1 VTANPLTVQAVA
13 DLVGGRLSGPG
24 DGLLRRV
31 RSLEQAGPDAL
42 AMCTSRRYAGA
53 MAQSLAGAVLVADAM
68 AADPGPAVRIVVADP
83 ARAMFVAT
91 RAIYP
96 DTAPLP
102 GIAGTAQI
110 GRGTT
115 FGADAII
122 GSYAVIGTR
131 VRIGARARIGAHVV
145 IEDDVTLGDD
155 VRLDSH
161 AVIYSGAT
169 LGHRVWC
176 KASAVIGGPGFGYSS
191 DANGHTRIPHVG
203 ACILEDDVEIGSN
216 SSVDRGSLDDTRIGR
231 GTKIDNNVQVGHNVH
246 LGAHCLVMGTAGIAG
261 SAIVG
266 DRVIIAG
273 AAGVADH
280 VTIGDGARIG
290 AASLVIADVPAGAT
304 MSGVP
309 ARPHREFLRSIAAMY
324 RLAPHAETLESLAKE
339 REDV

>member
-1 VTANPLTVQAVA
+1 MTVQAVA

-42 AMCTSRRYAGA
+42 AMCASRKYAAA
-53 MAQSLAGAVLVADAM
+53 MAGSRAGAVLVADAM
-68 AADPGPAVRIVVADP
+68 AADPGPATRIVVADP

-91 RAIYP
+91 QAMHP
-96 DTAPLP
+96 DAALLP
-102 GIAGTAQI
+102 GVAATAQI
-110 GRGTT
+110 GRGAR
-115 FGADAII
+115 FGEGAVI
-122 GSYAVIGTR
+122 GAYAVIGSG

-145 IEDDVTLGDD
+145 IEDGVTLGDE
-155 VRLDSH
+155 VRLDPH

-203 ACILEDDVEIGSN
+203 GCILEDDVEIGSN

-231 GTKIDNNVQVGHNVH
+231 GTKVDNNVHLAHNVH
-246 LGAHCLVMGTAGIAG
+246 LGAHCLVMATVGVAG
-261 SAIVG
+261 SVSAG

-273 AAGVADH
+273 AAGVIDH
-280 VTIGDGARIG
+280 VTLGDGARIG
-290 AASLVIADVPAGAT
+290 AGSLVISDVPAGVT
-304 MSGVP
+304 VSGVP
-309 ARPHREFLRSIAAMY
+309 ARPHREFLRSVAAMY
-324 RLAPHAETLESLAKE
+324 RLAPYAETLESLAKE